1 MKIDFV
7 TIVLSVGI
15 FQGIFLTIFLLFS
28 NEAAGKSNKI
38 LACFIFSFTLL
49 TLNDLLVETKA
60 LLDFPNLFLLL
71 DPLIF
76 VLGPLAYFYIRDL
89 VMGQKALRL
98 KDLFHFL
105 PAAFLWII
113 LIPIYLQSTT
123 SKENLILESYS
134 TLGEDTDFIL
144 IFAALHLLV
153 YFIISIAGI
162 TKYQQEIKENYSFE
176 EKINLKWL
184 KYFLIITSVLWI
196 FFTIQVLFQ
205 FNQLKSINDLL
216 FTISMYLIGYY
227 GLLRSPIK
235 IDVKDKTPTIKER
248 PSKFDSRK
256 KYASSPLTEENSN
269 RILIKLK
276 HEMVEKKYYL
286 KNDLKLSEL
295 SEYIKIPSYQI
306 SQVINEKL
314 NKNFFDFINDYRVEE
329 FKHRLADDK
338 FNNYTILAIGLDS
351 GFNSKASFNS
361 VFKKSTGITPS
372 VYRDKLLTEESI

>member
-28 NEAAGKSNKI
+28 NEVAGKSNKI
-38 LACFIFSFTLL
+38 LAGFIFSFTLL

-89 VMGQKALRL
+89 VTEQKALRL

-144 IFAALHLLV
+144 IFAAIHLLV
-153 YFIISIAGI
+153 YFIISIVGI
-162 TKYQQEIKENYSFE
+162 TKYQQEIKENFSFE

-216 FTISMYLIGYY
+216 FTISMYLVGYY
-227 GLLRSPIK
+227 GLLRAPIK
-235 IDVKDKTPTIKER
+235 IDVKDKTTIIKGGSFE
-248 PSKFDSRK
+248 SDSRK
-256 KYASSPLTEENSN
+256 KYASSPLTEEDSN
-269 RILIKLK
+269 RILLKLK

-295 SEYIKIPSYQI
+295 SEYIQIPSYQI

-329 FKHRLADDK
+329 FKQKLADNK
-338 FNNYTILAIGLDS
+338 YNNYTLLAIGLDS